1 MGLASSQARLLS
13 LTSRQHTI
21 EANAQRLMSEKM
33 RLSNS
38 SDAVYQK
45 YMNALD
51 ETALKTRQTNDV
63 GETSWIDGSINNL
76 MRYNA
81 SDNTSG
87 TVFYVQDMDSGKL
100 YVPKEVFDNYNNLT
114 AATVPTGYDY
124 TDAMKFATLFGVEY
138 KRIDNN
144 EDILIN
150 YNQAIEK
157 GWDKALTDEQYDKYT
172 VEANKDKDIQAV
184 AQTLRGMLPTGLTT
198 MSSTKDGI
206 TTTSQVYKL
215 GTSKKAIAQN
225 YEAFVMQI
233 LGSPSQSAAY
243 QAKDL
248 ALLQESLDLMK
259 TISAN
264 AEEDKVY
271 KEGVEAPAAGGST
284 TTTNVTATKTYT
296 TKEIK
301 ANNGTLDYV
310 SVTDGSNEFDGDTKF
325 ELMLNGGTI
334 TWSATYDVEYS
345 NKWAQRLYGQK
356 DVETSKT
363 TNIYDADTAN
373 VLAQYGATTM
383 GEALT
388 SLFDKM
394 SATTQYSA
402 GILQNMGKTKDDV
415 VNYRKFKDVQTA
427 YSMYTPDYEYVA
439 TDKVKAA
446 YYEGVYNAINAAGGC
461 EQVNDDTAKNATW
474 VQNMI
479 KNTKVILTTW
489 DSSENMLSRTSAAL
503 NVDVKE
509 ISDDHKV
516 QQAEQDYE
524 AETELIN
531 AKDTKID
538 NILNKLETERS
549 SIKTEIDG
557 IQKIMDDN
565 VNVNFKVFS

>member
-1 MGLASSQARLLS
+1 MGLAASQARLLS

-81 SDNTSG
+81 SDDTSG
-87 TVFYVQDMDSGKL
+87 TVFYVQDMESGKL
-100 YVPKEVFDNYNNLT
+100 YVPKEVFNNYNNLT
-114 AATVPTGYDY
+114 AATVPAGYDY

-138 KRIDNN
+138 NRVDNN
-144 EDILIN
+144 ADILRNYQEAIN
-150 YNQAIEK
+150 N
-157 GWDKALTDEQYDKYT
+157 GWDTALTDEQYNKYT

-184 AQTLRGMLPTGLTT
+184 AQTLRGMLPAGLTT
-198 MSSTKDGI
+198 ISSTEGGVTK
-206 TTTSQVYKL
+206 TSQVYKL
-215 GTSKKAIAQN
+215 GTNKNAIAQN

-233 LGSPSQSAAY
+233 LSSPSQSAAY
-243 QAKDL
+243 QQKDL

-264 AEEDKVY
+264 AEEDVVY
-271 KEGVEAPAAGGST
+271 DDEVTTPTVGGSST
-284 TTTNVTATKTYT
+284 TTVKATKTYT

-310 SVTDGSNEFDGDTKF
+310 SINDGSNEFDGDTKF

-334 TWSATYDVEYS
+334 TWSATYDVTYS
-345 NKWAQRLYGQK
+345 SKGYQNRFGQEN
-356 DVETSKT
+356 VETSKT
-363 TNIYDADTAN
+363 TNIYDSDTTN
-373 VLAQYGATTM
+373 VLAQHGATTM
-383 GEALT
+383 GQALT
-388 SLFDKM
+388 ALFDKM
-394 SATTQYSA
+394 STKTQYSA
-402 GILQNMGKTKDDV
+402 GILQSMGKTEDDV
-415 VNYRKFKDVQTA
+415 VNYRKFKDVQTE
-427 YSMYTPDYEYVA
+427 YSMYSPDYEYIPS
-439 TDKVKAA
+439 DKVKSA
-446 YYEGVYNAINAAGGC
+446 YYEGIYNAITAAGGC
-461 EQVNDDTAKNATW
+461 EEVSDETAKNASW

-538 NILNKLETERS
+538 NILSKLETERS
-549 SIKTEIDG
+549 SITTEIEG
-557 IQKIMDDN
+557 IQKVMDDN
-565 VNVNFKVFS
+565 VSINFKVFS

>member
-81 SDNTSG
+81 SDDTSG

-124 TDAMKFATLFGVEY
+124 TDAMKFATLFGIEY
-138 KRIDNN
+138 NRVDNN
-144 EDILIN
+144 ADVLRNYQEAIN
-150 YNQAIEK
+150 N
-157 GWDKALTDEQYDKYT
+157 GWDNALTDEQYNKYI
-172 VEANKDKDIQAV
+172 VEANKDKDVQTV
-184 AQTLRGMLPTGLTT
+184 AQTLRGMLPAGLTT
-198 MSSTKDGI
+198 VTSKEGDTTK
-206 TTTSQVYKL
+206 TSKIYKL
-215 GTSKKAIAQN
+215 GTTKKAIAQN
-225 YEAFVMQI
+225 YEAYVMQI
-233 LGSPSQSAAY
+233 LGSPSQTAAY

-248 ALLQESLDLMK
+248 ALLQESLNLMK
-259 TISAN
+259 TISAG

-271 KEGVEAPAAGGST
+271 QDGVEAPAAGGST

-310 SVTDGSNEFDGDTKF
+310 SAKDGSSDFDGDTKF
-325 ELMLNGGTI
+325 EIMLNGGTI

-363 TNIYDADTAN
+363 TNVYDTNTTN
-373 VLAQYGATTM
+373 VLAQHGATTM
-383 GEALT
+383 GQALT

-394 SATTQYSA
+394 SASTHYSA
-402 GILQNMGKTKDDV
+402 GILQNMGKTEDDV
-415 VNYRKFKDVQTA
+415 VKYRKFKEAETEF
-427 YSMYTPDYEYVA
+427 SMYSPDYEYIPS
-439 TDKVKAA
+439 DKVKSA
-446 YYEGVYNAINAAGGC
+446 YYEGIYNAITSAGGC
-461 EQVNDDTAKNATW
+461 EQVNDDTAKNASW

-479 KNTKVILTTW
+479 KNAKVILTTW

-509 ISDDHKV
+509 ISDTHKV

-549 SIKTEIDG
+549 SITTEIEG
-557 IQKIMDDN
+557 IQKVMDDN
-565 VNVNFKVFS
+565 VTTVFKLFS

>member
-81 SDNTSG
+81 SDDTSG

-124 TDAMKFATLFGVEY
+124 TDAMKFATLFGIEY
-138 KRIDNN
+138 NRVDNN
-144 EDILIN
+144 ADVLRNYQEAIN
-150 YNQAIEK
+150 N
-157 GWDKALTDEQYDKYT
+157 GWDNALTDEQYNKYT
-172 VEANKDKDIQAV
+172 VEANKDKDVQTV
-184 AQTLRGMLPTGLTT
+184 AQTLRGMLPAGLTT
-198 MSSTKDGI
+198 VTSKEGDTTK
-206 TTTSQVYKL
+206 TSKIYKL
-215 GTSKKAIAQN
+215 GTTKKAIAQN
-225 YEAFVMQI
+225 YEAYVMQI
-233 LGSPSQSAAY
+233 LGSPSQTAAY

-248 ALLQESLDLMK
+248 ALLQESLNLMK

-271 KEGVEAPAAGGST
+271 QDGVEAPAAGGST

-310 SVTDGSNEFDGDTKF
+310 SAKDGSSDFDGDTKF
-325 ELMLNGGTI
+325 EIMLNGGTI

-363 TNIYDADTAN
+363 TNVYDTNTTN

-383 GEALT
+383 GQALT

-394 SATTQYSA
+394 SASTHYSA
-402 GILQNMGKTKDDV
+402 GILQNMGKTEDDV
-415 VNYRKFKDVQTA
+415 VKYRKFKEAETEF
-427 YSMYTPDYEYVA
+427 SMYSPDYEYIPS
-439 TDKVKAA
+439 DKVKSA
-446 YYEGVYNAINAAGGC
+446 YYEGIYNAITSAGGC
-461 EQVNDDTAKNATW
+461 EQVNDDTAKNASW

-479 KNTKVILTTW
+479 KNAKVILTTW

-509 ISDDHKV
+509 ISDTHKV

-549 SIKTEIDG
+549 SITTEIEG
-557 IQKIMDDN
+557 IQKVMDDN
-565 VNVNFKVFS
+565 VTTVFKLFS

>member
-81 SDNTSG
+81 SDDTSG

-114 AATVPTGYDY
+114 AATVPAGYDY
-124 TDAMKFATLFGVEY
+124 TDAMKFATLFGIEY
-138 KRIDNN
+138 NRVDNN

-150 YNQAIEK
+150 YNEAIKK
-157 GWDKALTDEQYDKYT
+157 GWDNALTDEQYNKYT
-172 VEANKDKDIQAV
+172 VEANKDKDVQTV
-184 AQTLRGMLPTGLTT
+184 AQTLRGMLPAGLTT
-198 MSSTKDGI
+198 VTSKEGDTTK
-206 TTTSQVYKL
+206 TSKIYKL
-215 GTSKKAIAQN
+215 GNTKQAIAQN
-225 YEAFVMQI
+225 YESFVMQI
-233 LGSPSQSAAY
+233 LGSPSQTEAY

-248 ALLQESLDLMK
+248 ALLQESLNLMK
-259 TISAN
+259 TISAG
-264 AEEDKVY
+264 AESDTVSQEEIEIPSV
-271 KEGVEAPAAGGST
+271 GGST
-284 TTTNVTATKTYT
+284 TTVNVTTTKTYT

-301 ANNGTLDYV
+301 VNNGTLDYV
-310 SVTDGSNEFDGDTKF
+310 SAKDGSSDFDGDTKF
-325 ELMLNGGTI
+325 EIMLNGGTVA
-334 TWSATYDVEYS
+334 WSGTYDVEYS
-345 NKWAQRLYGQK
+345 NKWAQNKYGKK
-356 DVETSKT
+356 DVEINKT
-363 TNIYDADTAN
+363 TDVYNANTNNI
-373 VLAQYGATTM
+373 LAQYGATTM
-383 GEALT
+383 GQALT

-394 SATTQYSA
+394 SESKLYSA
-402 GILQNMGKTKDDV
+402 SILKNMGKTEDDV
-415 VNYRKFKDVQTA
+415 VNYRKFKDIQTA
-427 YSMYTPDYEYVA
+427 YSMYTPDYEYIPS
-439 TDKVKAA
+439 DKVKSA
-446 YYEGVYNAINAAGGC
+446 YYEGIYNAITSAGGC
-461 EQVNDDTAKNATW
+461 EQVNDDTAKNASW

-479 KNTKVILTTW
+479 KNAKVILTTW

-509 ISDDHKV
+509 ISDTHKV

-549 SIKTEIDG
+549 SITTEIEG
-557 IQKIMDDN
+557 IQKVMDDN
-565 VNVNFKVFS
+565 VTSVFKLFS

>member
-81 SDNTSG
+81 SDDTSG

-124 TDAMKFATLFGVEY
+124 TDAMKFATLFGIEY
-138 KRIDNN
+138 NRVDNN
-144 EDILIN
+144 EDILIS
-150 YNQAIEK
+150 YNEAIKK
-157 GWDKALTDEQYDKYT
+157 GWDNSLTDEQYNKYT
-172 VEANKDKDIQAV
+172 VEANKDKDVQTV
-184 AQTLRGMLPTGLTT
+184 AQTLRGMLPAGLTT
-198 MSSTKDGI
+198 VTSTENG
-206 TTTSQVYKL
+206 TTKTSKIYKL
-215 GTSKKAIAQN
+215 GSSKQAIAQN
-225 YEAFVMQI
+225 YESFVMQI
-233 LGSPSQSAAY
+233 LGSPSQTEAY

-248 ALLQESLDLMK
+248 ALLQESLNLMK
-259 TISAN
+259 TISAG
-264 AEEDKVY
+264 AESDTVFQD
-271 KEGVEAPAAGGST
+271 GVEIPMVGGST
-284 TTTNVTATKTYT
+284 NTVDVTATKTYT

-301 ANNGTLDYV
+301 VNNGILDYV
-310 SVTDGSNEFDGDTKF
+310 STKDGSSDFDGDTKF
-325 ELMLNGGTI
+325 EIMLNGGTV
-334 TWSATYDVEYS
+334 TWSGTYDLTYS
-345 NKWAQRLYGQK
+345 EKFAQNLFGKK
-356 DVETSKT
+356 DVEISKT
-363 TNIYDADTAN
+363 ADIYDTN
-373 VLAQYGATTM
+373 TNNILAQYGATTM
-383 GEALT
+383 GQALI

-394 SATTQYSA
+394 SKSKLYSA
-402 GILQNMGKTKDDV
+402 GILQNMGKTEDDV
-415 VNYRKFKDVQTA
+415 VNYRKFKDIQTA
-427 YSMYTPDYEYVA
+427 YSMYTPDYEYIPS
-439 TDKVKAA
+439 DKVKSA
-446 YYEGVYNAINAAGGC
+446 YYEGIYNAITSAGGC
-461 EQVNDDTAKNATW
+461 EQVNDDTAKNASW

-479 KNTKVILTTW
+479 KNAKVILTTW

-509 ISDDHKV
+509 ISDTHKV

-549 SIKTEIDG
+549 SITTEIEG
-557 IQKIMDDN
+557 IQKVMDDN
-565 VNVNFKVFS
+565 VTGVFKLFS

>member
-1 MGLASSQARLLS
+1 MGLAASQARLLS

-38 SDAVYQK
+38 SDAAYQK

-81 SDNTSG
+81 SDDTTGS
-87 TVFYVQDMDSGKL
+87 VFYVQDMESGKL
-100 YVPKEVFDNYNNLT
+100 YVPKEISDNYNNLT

-138 KRIDNN
+138 NRVDNN

-150 YNQAIEK
+150 YNDAVRK
-157 GWDKALTDEQYDKYT
+157 GWNNALTDEQYNKYI
-172 VEANKDKDIQAV
+172 VEANKDSEIQAT
-184 AQTLRGMLPTGLTT
+184 AQTLRGMLPAGLTT
-198 MSSTKDGI
+198 VTSSDG
-206 TTTSQVYKL
+206 TSSQVYKL
-215 GTSKKAIAQN
+215 GTNKDAIAQN
-225 YEAFVMQI
+225 YESFVMQI
-233 LGSPSQSAAY
+233 LGSPNQSAVY

-259 TISAN
+259 TISSN
-264 AEEDKVY
+264 AEGEKVY
-271 KEGVEAPAAGGST
+271 NEDIEYSLINS
-284 TTTNVTATKTYT
+284 NVTITKSYT

-301 ANNGTLDYV
+301 ANNGTVDYV
-310 SVTDGSNEFDGDTKF
+310 SVTDGSTDFDGDTKF

-334 TWSATYDVEYS
+334 TWSGTYDLKYS
-345 NKWAQRLYGQK
+345 ADWAQRIYGQK
-356 DVETSKT
+356 DVPESKT
-363 TNIYDADTAN
+363 TSIYDADTTN
-373 VLAQYGATTM
+373 VLAQHGATNM
-383 GEALT
+383 GQALT
-388 SLFDKM
+388 ALFDRM
-394 SATTQYSA
+394 STSNTYSA
-402 GILQNMGKTKDDV
+402 GLLQSMGKTEDDV
-415 VNYRKFKDVQTA
+415 VNYRKFKDIESA

-446 YYEGVYNAINAAGGC
+446 YYEGVYNAIAAAGGC
-461 EQVNDDTAKNATW
+461 EQVNDDTAKNASW

-479 KNTKVILTTW
+479 KNAKVILTTW
-489 DSSENMLSRTSAAL
+489 DSKENMLSRTSAAL

-509 ISDDHKV
+509 VTDDHNV

-524 AETELIN
+524 AETEYIN

-538 NILNKLETERS
+538 NILSKLETERS
-549 SIKTEIDG
+549 SITTEIEG
-557 IQKIMDDN
+557 IEKVMDDN
-565 VNVNFKVFS
+565 VSVNFKVFS

>member
-81 SDNTSG
+81 PDDTSG

-124 TDAMKFATLFGVEY
+124 TDAMKFATLFGIEY
-138 KRIDNN
+138 NRVDNN
-144 EDILIN
+144 ADILRNYQEAIN
-150 YNQAIEK
+150 N
-157 GWDKALTDEQYDKYT
+157 GWDNALTDEQYNKYT

-184 AQTLRGMLPTGLTT
+184 AQTLRGMLPAGLTT
-198 MSSTKDGI
+198 VTSKEGDTTK
-206 TTTSQVYKL
+206 TSKIYKL
-215 GTSKKAIAQN
+215 GTTKKAIAQN
-225 YEAFVMQI
+225 YEAYVMQI
-233 LGSPSQSAAY
+233 LGSPSQTAAY

-248 ALLQESLDLMK
+248 ALLQESLNLMK
-259 TISAN
+259 TISAG

-271 KEGVEAPAAGGST
+271 QDGVEAPAAGGST

-325 ELMLNGGTI
+325 EIMLNGGTI

-363 TNIYDADTAN
+363 TNVYDTNTTN

-383 GEALT
+383 GQALT

-394 SATTQYSA
+394 SASTHYSA
-402 GILQNMGKTKDDV
+402 GILQNMGKTEDDV
-415 VNYRKFKDVQTA
+415 VKYRKFKEVETEF
-427 YSMYTPDYEYVA
+427 SMYSPDYEYIPS
-439 TDKVKAA
+439 DKVKSA
-446 YYEGVYNAINAAGGC
+446 YYEGIYNAITSAGGC
-461 EQVNDDTAKNATW
+461 EQVNDDTAKNASW

-479 KNTKVILTTW
+479 KNAKVILTTW

-509 ISDDHKV
+509 ISDTHKV

-549 SIKTEIDG
+549 SITTEIEG
-557 IQKIMDDN
+557 IQKVMDDN
-565 VNVNFKVFS
+565 VTAVFKLFS

>member
-81 SDNTSG
+81 SDDTSG

-114 AATVPTGYDY
+114 AATVPAGYDY
-124 TDAMKFATLFGVEY
+124 TDAMKFATLFGIEY
-138 KRIDNN
+138 NRVDNN

-150 YNQAIEK
+150 YNEAIKK
-157 GWDKALTDEQYDKYT
+157 GWDNALTDEQYNKYT
-172 VEANKDKDIQAV
+172 VEANKDKDVQTV
-184 AQTLRGMLPTGLTT
+184 AQTLRGMLPAGLTT
-198 MSSTKDGI
+198 VTSKEGDTTK
-206 TTTSQVYKL
+206 TSKIYKL
-215 GTSKKAIAQN
+215 GNTKQAIAQN
-225 YEAFVMQI
+225 YESFVMQI
-233 LGSPSQSAAY
+233 LGSPSQTEAY

-248 ALLQESLDLMK
+248 ALLQESLNLMK
-259 TISAN
+259 TISAG
-264 AEEDKVY
+264 AESDTVSQEEIEISSFD
-271 KEGVEAPAAGGST
+271 GAT
-284 TTTNVTATKTYT
+284 TTVNVTATKTYT

-301 ANNGTLDYV
+301 VNNGTLDYV
-310 SVTDGSNEFDGDTKF
+310 SAKDGSSDFDGDTKF
-325 ELMLNGGTI
+325 EIMLNGGTVA
-334 TWSATYDVEYS
+334 WSGTYDLTYS
-345 NKWAQRLYGQK
+345 EKWAQNEYGKK
-356 DVETSKT
+356 DVEINKT
-363 TNIYDADTAN
+363 IDVYNANTNNI
-373 VLAQYGATTM
+373 LAQYGATTM
-383 GEALT
+383 GQALT

-394 SATTQYSA
+394 SESKLYSA
-402 GILQNMGKTKDDV
+402 SILKNMGKTEDDV
-415 VNYRKFKDVQTA
+415 VNYRKFKDIQTA
-427 YSMYTPDYEYVA
+427 YSMYTPDYEYIPS
-439 TDKVKAA
+439 DKVKSA
-446 YYEGVYNAINAAGGC
+446 YYEGIYNAITSAGGC
-461 EQVNDDTAKNATW
+461 EQVNDDTAKNASW

-479 KNTKVILTTW
+479 KNAKVILTTW

-509 ISDDHKV
+509 ISDTHKV

-549 SIKTEIDG
+549 SITTEIEG
-557 IQKIMDDN
+557 IQKVMDDN
-565 VNVNFKVFS
+565 VTSVFKLFS

>member
-81 SDNTSG
+81 SDDTSG

-124 TDAMKFATLFGVEY
+124 TDAMKFATLFGIEY
-138 KRIDNN
+138 NRVDNN
-144 EDILIN
+144 ADVLRNYQEAIN
-150 YNQAIEK
+150 N
-157 GWDKALTDEQYDKYT
+157 GWDNALTDEQYNKYT
-172 VEANKDKDIQAV
+172 VEANKDKDVQTV
-184 AQTLRGMLPTGLTT
+184 AQTLRGMLPAGLTT
-198 MSSTKDGI
+198 VTSKEGDTTK
-206 TTTSQVYKL
+206 TSKIYKL
-215 GTSKKAIAQN
+215 GTTKKAIAQN
-225 YEAFVMQI
+225 YEAYVMQI
-233 LGSPSQSAAY
+233 LGSPSQTAAY

-248 ALLQESLDLMK
+248 ALLQESLNLMK

-271 KEGVEAPAAGGST
+271 QDGVEAPAADGST

-310 SVTDGSNEFDGDTKF
+310 SVKDGSSDFDGDTKF
-325 ELMLNGGTI
+325 EIMLNGGTI

-363 TNIYDADTAN
+363 TNVYDTNTTN

-383 GEALT
+383 GQALT

-394 SATTQYSA
+394 SASTHYSA
-402 GILQNMGKTKDDV
+402 GILQNMGKTEDDV
-415 VNYRKFKDVQTA
+415 VKYRKFKEVETEF
-427 YSMYTPDYEYVA
+427 SMYSPDYEYIPS
-439 TDKVKAA
+439 DKVKSA
-446 YYEGVYNAINAAGGC
+446 YYEGIYNAITSAGGC
-461 EQVNDDTAKNATW
+461 EQVNDDTAKNASW

-479 KNTKVILTTW
+479 KNAKVILTTW

-509 ISDDHKV
+509 ISDTHKV

-549 SIKTEIDG
+549 SITTEIEG
-557 IQKIMDDN
+557 IQKVMDDN
-565 VNVNFKVFS
+565 VTSVFKLFS

>member
-81 SDNTSG
+81 SDNTTGS
-87 TVFYVQDMDSGKL
+87 VFYVQDMDSGKL

-114 AATVPTGYDY
+114 AATVPAGYDY

-150 YNQAIEK
+150 YNEAIEK
-157 GWDKALTDEQYDKYT
+157 GWDNALTDEQYDKYT

-198 MSSTKDGI
+198 MSSTKDGG

-225 YEAFVMQI
+225 YEGFVMQI

-271 KEGVEAPAAGGST
+271 QEGVEAPAAGGST
-284 TTTNVTATKTYT
+284 TTTNITATKTYT

-373 VLAQYGATTM
+373 VLAQYGATNM

-402 GILQNMGKTKDDV
+402 I
-415 VNYRKFKDVQTA
+415 F
-427 YSMYTPDYEYVA
+427 
-439 TDKVKAA
+439 
-446 YYEGVYNAINAAGGC
+446 
-461 EQVNDDTAKNATW
+461 
-474 VQNMI
+474 
-479 KNTKVILTTW
+479 
-489 DSSENMLSRTSAAL
+489 
-503 NVDVKE
+503 
-509 ISDDHKV
+509 
-516 QQAEQDYE
+516 
-524 AETELIN
+524 
-531 AKDTKID
+531 
-538 NILNKLETERS
+538 
-549 SIKTEIDG
+549 
-557 IQKIMDDN
+557 
-565 VNVNFKVFS
+565 